1 MAQLRKGANCRIALK
16 YKEARMAVAPNTEL
30 ISEQEWTQLQHHL
43 GLSPRQAQ
51 IVREILH
58 AKSDKQI
65 ARELDIA
72 LPTVRTHMGRLFRK
86 FDLNDRTELV
96 VHVFMSLREHWKR
109 NNRSLSKGAV
119 V

>member
-1 MAQLRKGANCRIALK
+1 
-16 YKEARMAVAPNTEL
+16 MAVAADTEL
-30 ISEQEWTQLQHHL
+30 ISEQEWTQLQNHL

-51 IVREILH
+51 IVKEILH

-96 VHVFMSLREHWKR
+96 VHVFVSLREHWR
-109 NNRSLSKGAV
+109 QNGGSLAERTAI
-119 V
+119 

>member
-1 MAQLRKGANCRIALK
+1 
-16 YKEARMAVAPNTEL
+16 MAVTANTEL
-30 ISEQEWTQLQHHL
+30 ISEQEWTQLQHRL

-65 ARELDIA
+65 ARDLDIA
-72 LPTVRTHMGRLFRK
+72 LPTVRTHVGRLFRK

-96 VHVFMSLREHWKR
+96 VHILMSLREYSNR
-109 NNRSLSKGAV
+109 SNRSLSKEALA
-119 V
+119 

>member
-1 MAQLRKGANCRIALK
+1 
-16 YKEARMAVAPNTEL
+16 MAVTAEAEL
-30 ISEQEWTQLQHHL
+30 ISEQEWTQLQSRL

-51 IVREILH
+51 IVKEILR

-96 VHVFMSLREHWKR
+96 VHVFVSLREHCRR
-109 NNRSLSKGAV
+109 NGRSLAEGTTI
-119 V
+119 

>member
-1 MAQLRKGANCRIALK
+1 MAGAAD
-16 YKEARMAVAPNTEL
+16 TEL
-30 ISEQEWTQLQHHL
+30 ISEQEWTLLQHHL

-51 IVREILH
+51 IVREIMH

-65 ARELDIA
+65 ARDLDIA

-96 VHVFMSLREHWKR
+96 VHIFMSLREYSR
-109 NNRSLSKGAV
+109 RSNRSLSKGAV
-119 V
+119 A

>member
-1 MAQLRKGANCRIALK
+1 
-16 YKEARMAVAPNTEL
+16 MAVAANTEL
-30 ISEQEWTQLQHHL
+30 ISEQEWAQLQHRL

-51 IVREILH
+51 IVREIVH

-65 ARELDIA
+65 ARDLDIA

-96 VHVFMSLREHWKR
+96 LRIFVSLREYAK
-109 NNRSLSKGAV
+109 NSNRSFSKGAV